1 MASDQPLRSP
11 HLPTSSQVTELL
23 EAEFAR
29 RGYDVEDV
37 AVQPVSRPPR
47 IVVVADGEENLDLEA
62 VAELSRVASELLDAF
77 ESSSGEFDPY
87 VLEVTSRGVDR
98 PLTTERH
105 YRRARGRK
113 VALSMSDGSSL
124 ECRLGE
130 LVGDTVSVVVA
141 DSRRAKYEVRDIALS
156 EIVKAVVQVE
166 FSPPN
171 RRELEL
177 AGHSGEEVDE

>member
-1 MASDQPLRSP
+1 MASDQPLRSA
-11 HLPTSSQVTELL
+11 HLPSSSQVTELL

-37 AVQPVSRPPR
+37 TVEAVSRPPR
-47 IVVVADGEENLDLEA
+47 IVVVADGDETLDLDA
-62 VAELSRVASELLDAF
+62 VAELSRAASELLDAF
-77 ESSSGEFDPY
+77 ESSAGQFDPY

-98 PLTTERH
+98 PLTTPRH

-113 VALSMSDGSSL
+113 VQLSMSDGSRL
-124 ECRLGE
+124 DGRLGE
-130 LVGDTVSVVVA
+130 LLDDTVRVVVS
-141 DSRRAKYEVRDIALS
+141 DTRRAKYEVREIALDQ
-156 EIVKAVVQVE
+156 IVKAVVQVE